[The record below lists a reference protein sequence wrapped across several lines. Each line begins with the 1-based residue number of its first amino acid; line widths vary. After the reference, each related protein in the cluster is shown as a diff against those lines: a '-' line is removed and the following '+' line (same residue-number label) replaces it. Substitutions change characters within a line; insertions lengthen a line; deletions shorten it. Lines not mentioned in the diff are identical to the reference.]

1 MGLVAAI
8 CRQMRHD
15 RCAMSSD
22 WLPRGFD
29 EISSEELERSM
40 EHEVEGL
47 MELDDLDLIPSTS
60 EHVTADPLRAERS
73 GSRGADRRPA
83 AQPSGRHPQG

>member
-1 MGLVAAI
+1 MALVAAI

-22 WLPRGFD
+22 LLPGGFD
-29 EISSEELERSM
+29 EISSGELERSM

-47 MELDDLDLIPSTS
+47 MELDDFDLIPSAS
-60 EHVTADPLRAERS
+60 QPVGGDL
-73 GSRGADRRPA
+73 SRGARGADGRPA
-83 AQPSGRHPQG
+83 AQPSGRHRQGR